1 MTLAFTQ
8 LSKNKTMN
16 YEETINYLFTFLPM
30 FQRIGAAAYKAD
42 LSNTIALMEALDN
55 PQNKFKSIHVAGTNG
70 KGSTSHLLA
79 SLLREKGLKVG
90 LHTSP
95 HLKDFRERIRVNGVM
110 VEKDWVVDFVE
121 KNKSIIEEI
130 QPSFFETAVAMA
142 FKYFEE
148 EKVDIAII
156 EVGMGGR
163 LDSTNVLSP
172 LLSIITNISFD
183 HTQFLGKDLAS
194 IATEKAGIIKDNT
207 PVVIGQTHQET
218 APVFIKRAKEH
229 NSKIIFADQIYTV
242 ANPLHKDAKLMVD
255 IYKRDD
261 LIYEGLVSM
270 LSGNY
275 QLKNIATVICAIE
288 ELGKIG
294 YSFSEEEVRKGFLN
308 LQTNAPLMG
317 RWQTLSTN
325 PLTICDT
332 GHNEDGLSYVIEQIN
347 QTPHNNLHFV
357 LGMVNDKD
365 VDKVLSMLP
374 KQAHYYLCKAD
385 IPRGLDVELLEE
397 KTKEAGLTYST
408 YNSVKEALS
417 AAQKN
422 AKENDLVFVGGSTFT
437 VAEVV

>member
-1 MTLAFTQ
+1 
-8 LSKNKTMN
+8 MN

-30 FQRIGAAAYKAD
+30 FQRIGAAAYKSD

-148 EKVDIAII
+148 QKVDIAII

-172 LLSIITNISFD
+172 LLSVITNISFD
-183 HTQFLGKDLAS
+183 HTEFLGKDLAS
-194 IATEKAGIIKDNT
+194 IAGEKAGIIKDNT
-207 PVVIGQTHQET
+207 PVVIGQTQEET

-229 NSKIIFADQIYTV
+229 NSNISFADQIYSIR
-242 ANPLHKDAKLMVD
+242 NPINKDAKLMVD
-255 IYKRDD
+255 VYKKDD
-261 LIYEGLVSM
+261 LLYKDLVSV

-275 QLKNIATVICAIE
+275 QLKNITTVICAIE

-294 YSFSEEEVRKGFLN
+294 YHFSEEELRAGFLN

-365 VDKVLSMLP
+365 IDKVLSMLP
-374 KQAHYYLCKAD
+374 RKAHYYLCKAD
-385 IPRGLDVELLEE
+385 IPRGLDVEILAE
-397 KTKEAGLTYST
+397 KAKQAGLIYSI
-408 YNSVKEALS
+408 YKSVKEALN
-417 AAQKN
+417 AAQRN
-422 AKENDLVFVGGSTFT
+422 AKENDLVFVGGSTYT
-437 VAEVV
+437 VAEIV

>member
-1 MTLAFTQ
+1 
-8 LSKNKTMN
+8 MN

-55 PQNKFKSIHVAGTNG
+55 PQNKFKSIHIAGTNG

-148 EKVDIAII
+148 QKVDIAIM

-183 HTQFLGKDLAS
+183 HTQFLGKNLSS
-194 IATEKAGIIKDNT
+194 IATEKAGIIKKNT
-207 PVVIGQTHQET
+207 PVVIGQTQEET

-229 NSKIIFADQIYTV
+229 NSTIIFADQIYSIR
-242 ANPLHKDAKLMVD
+242 NPLHKDTKLFVD
-255 IYKRDD
+255 VYKKDD
-261 LIYEGLVSM
+261 LLYKDLVSM

-275 QLKNIATVICAIE
+275 QLKNIATVI
-288 ELGKIG
+288 
-294 YSFSEEEVRKGFLN
+294 S
-308 LQTNAPLMG
+308 
-317 RWQTLSTN
+317 
-325 PLTICDT
+325 
-332 GHNEDGLSYVIEQIN
+332 
-347 QTPHNNLHFV
+347 
-357 LGMVNDKD
+357 
-365 VDKVLSMLP
+365 
-374 KQAHYYLCKAD
+374 
-385 IPRGLDVELLEE
+385 
-397 KTKEAGLTYST
+397 
-408 YNSVKEALS
+408 
-417 AAQKN
+417 
-422 AKENDLVFVGGSTFT
+422 
-437 VAEVV
+437 

>member
-1 MTLAFTQ
+1 
-8 LSKNKTMN
+8 MN

-30 FQRIGAAAYKAD
+30 FQRIGAAAYKSD

-130 QPSFFETAVAMA
+130 QPSFFETAVAMT

-148 EKVDIAII
+148 QKVDVAII

-172 LLSIITNISFD
+172 LLSVITNISFD
-183 HTQFLGKDLAS
+183 HTEFLGKDLAS
-194 IATEKAGIIKDNT
+194 IAGEKAGIIKDNT
-207 PVVIGQTHQET
+207 PVVIGQTQEET

-229 NSKIIFADQIYTV
+229 NSNISFADQIYSIR
-242 ANPLHKDAKLMVD
+242 NPRHIDTKLMVD
-255 IYKRDD
+255 VYKKDD
-261 LIYEGLVSM
+261 LLYKDLVSV

-275 QLKNIATVICAIE
+275 QLKNITTVICAIE

-294 YSFSEEEVRKGFLN
+294 YCFSEEELRTGFLN

-347 QTPHNNLHFV
+347 QTPYNNLHFV

-365 VDKVLSMLP
+365 IDKVLSMLP
-374 KQAHYYLCKAD
+374 KKAHYYLCKAD
-385 IPRGLDVELLEE
+385 IPRGLDVEILAE
-397 KTKEAGLTYST
+397 KTKQAGLIYSK
-408 YNSVKEALS
+408 YKSVKEALD
-417 AAQKN
+417 AAQRN
-422 AKENDLVFVGGSTFT
+422 AKENDLVFVGGSTYT
-437 VAEVV
+437 VAEIV

>member
-1 MTLAFTQ
+1 
-8 LSKNKTMN
+8 
-16 YEETINYLFTFLPM
+16 
-30 FQRIGAAAYKAD
+30 
-42 LSNTIALMEALDN
+42 
-55 PQNKFKSIHVAGTNG
+55 G

-110 VEKDWVVDFVE
+110 VEKNWVVDFVE

-148 EKVDIAII
+148 QKVDIAFI

-172 LLSIITNISFD
+172 LLSVITNISFD

-194 IATEKAGIIKDNT
+194 IAREKAGIIKDNT
-207 PVVIGQTHQET
+207 PVVIGQTQEET

-229 NSKIIFADQIYTV
+229 NSRIIFADQIYS
-242 ANPLHKDAKLMVD
+242 ASNPLHKDSKLMVD

-261 LIYEGLVSM
+261 LLYEGLVSM

-308 LQTNAPLMG
+308 LQTNAPIMG

-332 GHNEDGLSYVIEQIN
+332 GHNEDGLGYVIEQIN
-347 QTPHNNLHFV
+347 QTSHNNFHFV

-374 KQAHYYLCKAD
+374 KQAQYYLCKAD
-385 IPRGLDVELLEE
+385 IPRGLEVEILEE
-397 KTKEAGLTYST
+397 KTKLAGLTYSK
-408 YNSVKEALS
+408 YKSVKEALS

>member
-1 MTLAFTQ
+1 
-8 LSKNKTMN
+8 MN

-110 VEKDWVVDFVE
+110 VEKDWVVSFVE
-121 KNKSIIEEI
+121 KNKKIIEEI
-130 QPSFFETAVAMA
+130 EPSFFEMAVGMA

-148 EKVDIAII
+148 QEVDIAII

-183 HTQFLGKDLAS
+183 HTQFLGNTLEA
-194 IATEKAGIIKDNT
+194 IANEKAGIIKENT
-207 PVVIGQTHQET
+207 PVVIGQSHEET
-218 APVFIKRAKEH
+218 SPVFIKKAKGL
-229 NSKIIFADQIYTV
+229 NSTISFADQV
-242 ANPLHKDAKLMVD
+242 FAARNPRYKEDSLVVD
-255 IYKRDD
+255 IYRKND
-261 LIYEGLVSM
+261 LQYKDLVSL

-275 QLKNIATVICAIE
+275 QLKNIATIFCAIE

-294 YSFSEEEVRKGFLN
+294 YSFSEEEIRKGFLN
-308 LQTNAPLMG
+308 LQTNAPIMG
-317 RWQTLSTN
+317 RWQVISNN

-332 GHNEDGLSYVIEQIN
+332 GHNEDGLGYVLEQIK
-347 QTPHNNLHFV
+347 QTPHSNLHFV
-357 LGMVNDKD
+357 LGMVGDKD
-365 VDKVLSMLP
+365 IDKVISMLP
-374 KQAHYYLCKAD
+374 KNAYYYLSKAD
-385 IPRGLDVELLEE
+385 IPRGLEIEVLSKKIEQV
-397 KTKEAGLTYST
+397 GLNYS
-408 YNSVKEALS
+408 SFPSIREALFM
-417 AAQKN
+417 AQKN
-422 AKENDLVFVGGSTFT
+422 AKNNDLVFVGGSTFT
-437 VAEVV
+437 VAEVI